1 MSPSQGCDAKGPTA
15 SLLSVGYTKATKYQ
29 EGVEGI
35 LNMKLSPQVVA
46 GEEGSKVL
54 AALIRTWCDLKL
66 WHIQF
71 NIVNTATLKAAQK
84 DPDKYRNL
92 LVRVAGYSAYFV
104 DLSPDLQDEIIR
116 RTEHGRP
123 E

>member
-1 MSPSQGCDAKGPTA
+1 M
-15 SLLSVGYTKATKYQ
+15 
-29 EGVEGI
+29 

-46 GEEGSKVL
+46 GEEGTKVL
-54 AALIRTWCDLKL
+54 AALIRSWCDLKL

-71 NIVNTATLKAAQK
+71 NIVNTATLRAAQT
-84 DPDKYRNL
+84 DPEKYHNL

-116 RTEHGRP
+116 RTEHKTP